1 MTREQANGITRH
13 LLNSALAYAAAN
25 GAMSTD
31 GALVV
36 GGSAAGVLA
45 VMAWSFISK
54 RGQS

>member
-1 MTREQANGITRH
+1 MTREQANGIIRH

-54 RGQS
+54 RN